1 MTRKNSSPP
10 LITQANDL
18 LGLTPLELCEHFQ
31 IRFDEHRGPLLADT
45 PLLEQLRV
53 GKLSG
58 FSARLYTASDD
69 IHYFGANN
77 FDGVVEMQLGREGD
91 IPTLYGVN

>member
-1 MTRKNSSPP
+1 MTNKNASPP
-10 LITQANDL
+10 PITQANDL

-31 IRFDEHRGPLLADT
+31 IRFDEHRGRLLADT

-53 GKLSG
+53 GELSG
-58 FSARLYTASDD
+58 FSARLYSARDD
-69 IHYFGANN
+69 IYYFGANN

-91 IPTLYGVN
+91 IPTLYGVG